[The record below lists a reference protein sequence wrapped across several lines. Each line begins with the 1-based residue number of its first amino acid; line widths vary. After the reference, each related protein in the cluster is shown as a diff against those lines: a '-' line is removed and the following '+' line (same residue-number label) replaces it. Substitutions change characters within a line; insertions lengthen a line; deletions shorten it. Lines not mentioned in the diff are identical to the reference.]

1 MRIEKLDAAVANQI
15 AAGEVVERPASI
27 VKELVENSLDA
38 GATAIAVEIEA
49 AGTRLIR
56 VVDNGSGIHHED
68 MRLALERHATSKIAT
83 TEDLSTITSMGF
95 RGEALAS
102 VTSVA
107 RTKVT
112 SRVAGS
118 DRAWVLAV
126 EGGLEKLYA
135 PAAHPQG
142 TSVDIRDLFFNT
154 PARRKFM
161 KSERTEATHIAETVR
176 RIALANPGVNFE
188 LTHGARTIERLPL
201 TKALSGRVEK
211 LLGRD
216 FLAGAVEIDE
226 QLDEVRLHG
235 WIGSPTYTRR
245 TADQQHLFVNARY
258 VRDNMVGHAIRQAY
272 RDVIFHGRQPVF
284 VIYLEIPP
292 DAVDVN
298 VHPTKHEVRFR
309 DSRQIHDFV
318 YGRLNRALRDVRP
331 GGSSDLVKGTNAPI
345 DMAEPTSPAW
355 VQASFPR
362 QRNAAAEV
370 EKDVTPPA
378 MDDSDIDAEEHVI
391 PPLGYA
397 LGQLGGAYILAENQD
412 GLVVVDMHAAHERIT
427 YEKMKSA
434 LSAEALTG
442 QRLLVPLHLEVT
454 RQEAD
459 LVETLTEEF
468 GHLGIRLERLGPSTV
483 RVQEVPAL
491 LGTEDAAELVRD
503 VLGELVEYGHSD
515 SLSER
520 TNALLATMACHGSI
534 RANRR
539 LAIEEMNALLRE
551 MERTENAGQCNHG
564 RPTFHLQNLADI
576 DRLFLRGQ

>member
-27 VKELVENSLDA
+27 VKELIENSLDA
-38 GATAIAVEIEA
+38 GATSVTVEIEG
-49 AGTRLIR
+49 AGTGLIR
-56 VVDNGSGIHHED
+56 VLDNGVGIHPED
-68 MRLALERHATSKIAT
+68 MRLALERHATSKIT
-83 TEDLSTITSMGF
+83 TTDDLLSITSMGF

-102 VTSVA
+102 VASVA
-107 RTKVT
+107 RTTLT
-112 SRVAGS
+112 SRAEGS
-118 DRAWVLAV
+118 DRAWALTVD
-126 EGGLEKLYA
+126 GGEEKRHA

-142 TSVDIRDLFFNT
+142 TAVEIRDLFFNT

-161 KSERTEATHIAETVR
+161 KTERTEVAHISETVR
-176 RIALANPGVNFE
+176 RLALANPGVSFE
-188 LTHGARTIERLPL
+188 LKHGTRTVERLAA
-201 TKALSGRVEK
+201 TKVLVDRIEK

-216 FLAGAVEIDE
+216 FLVEAVEVDE
-226 QLDEVRLHG
+226 RQGELRLHG

-258 VRDNMVGHAIRQAY
+258 VRDKVVSHAIRQAY

-284 VIYLEIPP
+284 VVYLEIPP
-292 DAVDVN
+292 EAVDVN

-309 DSRQIHDFV
+309 DSRQVHDFI

-331 GGSSDLVKGTNAPI
+331 GSSNDSIKNAGV
-345 DMAEPTSPAW
+345 DMNPVEPKPPTW

-362 QRNAAAEV
+362 QLSVQVEGGASTFVTEERDTVYAEDRV
-370 EKDVTPPA
+370 F
-378 MDDSDIDAEEHVI
+378 

-397 LGQLGGAYILAENQD
+397 LAQLGGAYILAENED
-412 GLVVVDMHAAHERIT
+412 GLVIVDMHAAHERIT

-434 LSAEALTG
+434 SSEQTLVK
-442 QRLLVPLHLEVT
+442 QRLLVPLSLEVT
-454 RQEAD
+454 RREAD
-459 LVETLTEEF
+459 LVEALTEEF
-468 GHLGIRLERLGPSTV
+468 GRLGIGLERLGPSTI
-483 RVQEVPAL
+483 RVQEVPSL
-491 LGTEDAAELVRD
+491 IGTADAAELVRD

-515 SLSER
+515 SLAEHRDS
-520 TNALLATMACHGSI
+520 LLATMACHGSI

-564 RPTFHLQNLADI
+564 RPTFHVQNLADL